1 MTCKG
6 SVGCVCDPVEVP
18 RDDCDVECNAF
29 DWRHTEVVPGCSC
42 SDCRP
47 RHTKE
52 ANTNGGNGHPEYLR
66 LLDELRA
73 THLEKSGGYGTEED
87 PFANFTAVAR
97 HNGRPA
103 YAYAVDRVIEKL
115 ERWKSLFAQGRFEEL
130 GEEHLDAASLLL
142 CAEALRRTNADD
154 VAEPRRT

>member
-1 MTCKG
+1 MC

-18 RDDCDVECNAF
+18 RDDCTCNVCREDRLVYTEEPAPSLKAYT
-29 DWRHTEVVPGCSC
+29 DWVKRLSYTGLS
-42 SDCRP
+42 
-47 RHTKE
+47 
-52 ANTNGGNGHPEYLR
+52 NTNGGEGHPEYLK

-73 THLEKSGGYGTEED
+73 THLEKSGGYGTKGD
-87 PFANFTAVAR
+87 PFANFNAVAR

-103 YAYAVDRVIEKL
+103 FAYAVDRVIEKL

-142 CAEALRRTNADD
+142 CAEALRRAG
-154 VAEPRRT
+154 